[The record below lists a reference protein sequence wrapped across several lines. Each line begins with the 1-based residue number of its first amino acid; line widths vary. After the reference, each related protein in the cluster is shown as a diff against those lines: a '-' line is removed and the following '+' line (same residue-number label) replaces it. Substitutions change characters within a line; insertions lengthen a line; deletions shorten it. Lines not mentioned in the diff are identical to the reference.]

1 VILKNTAIPTKME
14 DYYTTVDDNQTSA
27 LISIYEGEKARVV
40 DCCVVTCFHKSFG
53 GPPKF
58 VVLCLFL
65 PHAYISLF
73 SKGLL
78 ESFDKMGC

>member
-1 VILKNTAIPTKME
+1 VLE
-14 DYYTTVDDNQTSA
+14 ETSRGD
-27 LISIYEGEKARVV
+27 LRLVEIQVKVEI
-40 DCCVVTCFHKSFG
+40 CCVVTCFHKSFG

-73 SKGLL
+73 NKGFL
-78 ESFDKMGC
+78 EALTKWVVS